1 MNFKGARKIH
11 DYMIHKVMRAPIN
24 LFFDVTPT
32 GTIMNRFSK
41 DLNLLDGGTSITFGG
56 INVLG
61 Y

>member
-1 MNFKGARKIH
+1 
-11 DYMIHKVMRAPIN
+11 MIHKVMRAPIN

-41 DLNLLDGGTSITFGG
+41 DLNLLDGGTSMTFGG